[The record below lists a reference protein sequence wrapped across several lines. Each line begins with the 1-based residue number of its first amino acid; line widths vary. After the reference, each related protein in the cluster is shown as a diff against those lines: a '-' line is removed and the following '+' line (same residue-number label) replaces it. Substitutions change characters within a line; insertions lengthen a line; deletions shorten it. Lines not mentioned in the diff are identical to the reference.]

1 MSAASCRF
9 SCAISAVTRFVSFG
23 TEVFRSLEI
32 GLTDLEETRM
42 SLSAFSMGSACD
54 VFIQARIP
62 RKTVE
67 NSREPRNFIRAK
79 CANLMPQLVQR
90 MLGLVLKNGFD
101 VLHNFR
107 GEFVQ
112 DFRRFQ
118 GFFEL
123 LCFGSAQNDRTHVRV
138 F

>member
-1 MSAASCRF
+1 MSAVA
-9 SCAISAVTRFVSFG
+9 RFVSFG
-23 TEVFRSLEI
+23 VDDFRSLEI

-54 VFIQARIP
+54 VLFQARRP
-62 RKTVE
+62 RKTIVY
-67 NSREPRNFIRAK
+67 SREPRNFIRAK

-90 MLGLVLKNGFD
+90 MLGFVLKYSFY
-101 VLHNFR
+101 VIHNFG

-112 DFRRFQ
+112 DFGRFQ

-123 LCFGSAQNDRTHVRV
+123 LSFGSAQNDRTHVRV

>member
-1 MSAASCRF
+1 MGFA
-9 SCAISAVTRFVSFG
+9 
-23 TEVFRSLEI
+23 
-32 GLTDLEETRM
+32 DLEEMRM
-42 SLSAFSMGSACD
+42 SLSAFSMGSAFD
-54 VFIQARIP
+54 VPIQARRL
-62 RKTVE
+62 RKTVDI
-67 NSREPRNFIRAK
+67 SSVPRNFIRAK

-101 VLHNFR
+101 VVHYIR

-112 DFRRFQ
+112 DFSRFK

-123 LCFGSAQNDRTHVRV
+123 LSFGCAQNDRAHVGV